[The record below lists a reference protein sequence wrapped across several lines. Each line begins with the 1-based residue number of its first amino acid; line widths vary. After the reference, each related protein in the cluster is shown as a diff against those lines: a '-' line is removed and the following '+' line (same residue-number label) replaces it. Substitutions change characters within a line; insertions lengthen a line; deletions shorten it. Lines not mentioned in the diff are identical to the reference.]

1 MRRNEKE
8 RAKGINPRT
17 GKPIS
22 KATINRGL
30 AVLSHMLTFAL
41 KKLLIGAHPMTR
53 YGRLRENEK
62 ALRVMT
68 LEEERRLVQK
78 VMEENLI
85 IGVMSV
91 YSVKRVFENRK
102 G

>member
-1 MRRNEKE
+1 
-8 RAKGINPRT
+8 
-17 GKPIS
+17 
-22 KATINRGL
+22 
-30 AVLSHMLTFAL
+30 
-41 KKLLIGAHPMTR
+41 MTR